1 MSGQQQ
7 QTPDPRA
14 LAPSGRPPWYR
25 TGRYR
30 RTLIV
35 GGALAALLITTMVI
49 MPAEKERQEP
59 YHQQPIASRAQYE
72 PPRSV
77 PVSLSQPMTLPPPPV
92 VQLPQPAQLTVTGAA
107 KKDEPRLASISAG
120 VAPLPDYMKPKEA
133 QKPEATAMNG
143 IAYKAS
149 TLEGARSFT
158 IADQSLI
165 LPPQPITCIM
175 DTMIVTGSSGEAPF
189 QCHLEN
195 DVLSPKSIT
204 LMEAGTVVFGHYQSL
219 VSEGQDRVIAV
230 TAHARTPNGV
240 VVPLGGPIADELG
253 AAGVEGSVDN
263 HWRQRLGGALLLS
276 LLDSA
281 GSLGQAALS
290 KDRKYHPQPEHRW
303 WWAGI
308 AQLTAPVEDHQHSP
322 DHHAATGNPRRAVG
336 DKVHR
341 LQRLLS
347 VAAEGGGRR
356 SMSNTA
362 LHHLIRPFLPFL
374 ADPRTT
380 EVVVNRPGEFGV
392 EAGTWSWHKDD
403 SLTFERL
410 DAIGVLA
417 AFNSSQEFGPHSPLC
432 ATVLPGGERL
442 QVCRP
447 PATLPD
453 VISLT
458 IRKPSERVMRIDDP
472 DFEALFDTTNT
483 GPTRRARADEHLVA
497 LYRSKDW
504 KAFFKLAIRQKKT
517 LGVAGSTG
525 SGKTTLLR
533 RCLMEIPEIER
544 IVTIEDT
551 AEFGTAGPPN
561 RVNLFYGDGR
571 ANLAAEQVLK
581 ASLRMRPDSHH
592 HAGGPRAGS
601 VQLHSGPRQWP

>member
-1 MSGQQQ
+1 
-7 QTPDPRA
+7 
-14 LAPSGRPPWYR
+14 
-25 TGRYR
+25 
-30 RTLIV
+30 
-35 GGALAALLITTMVI
+35 
-49 MPAEKERQEP
+49 
-59 YHQQPIASRAQYE
+59 
-72 PPRSV
+72 
-77 PVSLSQPMTLPPPPV
+77 
-92 VQLPQPAQLTVTGAA
+92 
-107 KKDEPRLASISAG
+107 
-120 VAPLPDYMKPKEA
+120 
-133 QKPEATAMNG
+133 
-143 IAYKAS
+143 
-149 TLEGARSFT
+149 
-158 IADQSLI
+158 
-165 LPPQPITCIM
+165 
-175 DTMIVTGSSGEAPF
+175 
-189 QCHLEN
+189 
-195 DVLSPKSIT
+195 
-204 LMEAGTVVFGHYQSL
+204 
-219 VSEGQDRVIAV
+219 
-230 TAHARTPNGV
+230 
-240 VVPLGGPIADELG
+240 
-253 AAGVEGSVDN
+253 
-263 HWRQRLGGALLLS
+263 
-276 LLDSA
+276 
-281 GSLGQAALS
+281 
-290 KDRKYHPQPEHRW
+290 
-303 WWAGI
+303 
-308 AQLTAPVEDHQHSP
+308 
-322 DHHAATGNPRRAVG
+322 
-336 DKVHR
+336 
-341 LQRLLS
+341 
-347 VAAEGGGRR
+347 
-356 SMSNTA
+356 MSNTA

-472 DFEALFDTTNT
+472 DFDALFDATNT
-483 GPTRRARADEHLVA
+483 GPTRRTRADEHLVA
-497 LYRSKDW
+497 LYRAKDW

-551 AEFGTAGPPN
+551 AEFGAAGPPN

-581 ASLRMRPDSHH
+581 ASLRMRPDRIIMQEVR
-592 HAGGPRAGS
+592 GPEAFSFIRGLANG
-601 VQLHSGPRQWP
+601 HSGATSWHADEGDELDVLEMMVKQHPAGVAIPDDALRRYLRRYIDIIVWAAKDDTGFKAPRVWFKAAEERPA